1 MGGASST
8 HMWSP
13 WYSILKCDECEDSD
27 SHGNQGDRHAHIAND
42 FKGES
47 DRVRETERCC
57 TQQYGKVCEVGTFTH
72 CDGGVGEGVI
82 PSAASVRPLPNT
94 QGCIF
99 VTRNSQKCMIQFLRT
114 CCIPYEVPK
123 YALRTGCFIFH

>member
-1 MGGASST
+1 MRL
-8 HMWSP
+8 M
-13 WYSILKCDECEDSD
+13 
-27 SHGNQGDRHAHIAND
+27 HGNQGYRHAHIAND

-82 PSAASVRPLPNT
+82 PSTVSVRPLPNAQDFISAAVNQT
-94 QGCIF
+94 KNKHAIHTIAIHHEF
-99 VTRNSQKCMIQFLRT
+99 TFDYLVNSQNTHSAK
-114 CCIPYEVPK
+114 
-123 YALRTGCFIFH
+123 